1 MAIIYSYPNG
11 GSAIASDKL
20 TISRSSLDAPIPNP
34 TFTLTVAQIA
44 AFVQNQL
51 QSGTPNYI
59 PVFNTTNTIIDSPM
73 FLDDFAAPT
82 LMTVGVNTNL
92 QGTLVVGGLSIFNGE
107 AQFYYPATFEE
118 EASFQN
124 TVLDET
130 SVPGAAGQLLSSTGA
145 AVRWIDPA
153 LTGVG
158 TIGKIPLW
166 IGTDELGDSI
176 MTTLPGAIIEV
187 AGDIT
192 VQGVEV
198 NTTFKDGSGSTGS
211 PGQVLSSTGT
221 ETAWVG
227 GSTGTVNGTGTTDT
241 LPLWSNGPNGD
252 IGDSQLKQFGPNA
265 NGVYQVRLDN
275 ADRFIINKPSSVTS
289 GDPEYLIQQDGN
301 YKVSM
306 GWDDD
311 GAGFGYLYNWAG
323 DGWRFGSAGNN
334 PELTIVT
341 TSGSEGVT
349 IANDLFINGNTTTS
363 GDLYIENGL
372 KDGDASYG
380 TAGQVLSTSGVGENV
395 KWVDTTTGA
404 FKEVNEGNGLGIVKQ
419 SRNPNNY
426 APVGNEAFDASQ
438 STSLSSTKG
447 AEGNHSVALGLN
459 VYARGNSSFAFGESS
474 RSFNDYDI
482 VLGHD
487 SEAVG
492 GNSVAIGWESKAQGP
507 SSTAIGSF
515 VTASG
520 DNSIAFGTRLT
531 ATGSESNVFGKY
543 NATADELFVV
553 GNGNNATP
561 SDLIVGK
568 ENGVILAPSLD
579 IAEILDPKCLV
590 TLEYVSAIS
599 SGIIGTGTIGVMP
612 VWTTATSLGDSVIKL
627 GTGVNSL
634 IFNDIANNIASG
646 ESSIATG
653 INTEARGESST
664 ATGSSTLASGISSTA
679 MGNNTE
685 ASGDLS
691 TAMGQN
697 TVASGQSSVAMGE
710 STTASGNTSTAMGD
724 TTIASGD
731 NSFAAGGNS
740 VADGDNSIS
749 LGFNTSATG
758 FVAVALGQTTQASGN
773 SSFAS
778 GLASTASASQSTA
791 MGNGSQATASVA
803 TAIGNQTKATGNN
816 STSIGHLTVASGEA
830 STAMGYQTEASGF
843 GSTAIGN
850 TTIASG
856 NNSTA
861 MGYQPVASGFGS
873 TAIGN
878 QTVASGLNSI
888 AMGVVSKASG
898 VTSTA
903 MGQQTSAS
911 GENSSAMGYQ
921 TEASGFNSM
930 AMGYGS
936 IAQGESSF
944 AGGGIAS
951 LGIVGG
957 IAYGDNSIAFGTD
970 AIAGGPGLVAQGSIA
985 LGFGC
990 EATGTS
996 SVALGNK
1003 SIASTSNAFAAGNV
1017 CNASGNASVAL
1028 GASTI
1033 ASGNQSFACGDNN
1046 TASGLFSFAGGKGNQ
1061 ATGNG
1066 SIVMGG
1072 IGTGISTAAGEASAV
1087 FGGLQN
1093 TANGLHSTI
1102 LGGQKN
1108 TIDAGSNDSSIL
1120 GGEDNN
1126 MLAGSK
1132 NSILLGGIGLRAG
1145 GIHQTTCGVA
1155 NVSRNDAKFVVGV
1168 GTYTSPT
1175 NITRENGFV
1184 VKDDGQIVL
1193 DQYIPNTFLQND
1205 TTFQIL
1211 NIDTSGRVKKADLP
1225 ELLNNIPTVLT
1236 VATGTQLSSGD
1247 STNLSGNAST
1257 VLGFDWT
1264 GGPGLAL
1271 VSLPQS
1277 SNNIGKVI
1285 TVFTQ
1290 AAFGSIANTN
1300 RLGIKPGFGDNI
1312 NGVVA
1317 PVVAIEL
1324 DKAYESAEFVATN
1337 DGWILLR
1344 STQY

>member
-124 TVLDET
+124 SVLDET
-130 SVPGAAGQLLSSTGA
+130 SVPGTAGQLLSSTGT
-145 AVRWIDPA
+145 AVRWVDPA
-153 LTGVG
+153 LSGAGIV
-158 TIGKIPLW
+158 GKIPLW
-166 IGTDELGDSI
+166 VGTNELGDSI
-176 MTTLPGAIIEV
+176 ISADAGNDIEV
-187 AGDIT
+187 AGNMS
-192 VQGVEV
+192 VQGFKV
-198 NTTFKDGSGSTGS
+198 NTTFTDGSGLVGTA
-211 PGQVLSSTGT
+211 GQVLTSTGT
-221 ETAWVG
+221 GTAWAG
-227 GSTGTVNGTGTTDT
+227 GSTGTVNGTGINNYFPIWTD
-241 LPLWSNGPNGD
+241 GPNGV
-252 IGDSQLKQFGPNA
+252 IGDSQLRQGLPNA
-265 NGVYQVRLDN
+265 NGLYQIRMEN

-341 TSGSEGVT
+341 TSGSEGVD
-349 IANDLFINGNTTTS
+349 IANDLRMNGNAIVF
-363 GDLYIENGL
+363 GDLTLENGL
-372 KDGDASYG
+372 IDVDSTYG
-380 TAGQVLSTSGVGENV
+380 TAGQVLSTTGVGQNV

-438 STSLSSTKG
+438 STSVSSTKG
-447 AEGNHSVALGLN
+447 AEGDYAVALGLD
-459 VYARGNSSFAFGESS
+459 VYARGDHSFAFGETS
-474 RSFNDYDI
+474 RAFNDWDI
-482 VLGHD
+482 VMGHD

-492 GNSVAIGWESKAQGP
+492 GNSVAIGWENKAQGAV
-507 SSTAIGSF
+507 STAIGSF

-543 NATADELFVV
+543 NATTDELFVV

-579 IAEILDPKCLV
+579 ILEILDPKCLV
-590 TLEYVSAIS
+590 TLEYISAIS

-627 GTGVNSL
+627 GAGVNSL
-634 IFNDIANNIASG
+634 IFNDIANNIAGGENSSAMGEATIASG
-646 ESSIATG
+646 RVSMAMGADTKATG
-653 INTEARGESST
+653 DF
-664 ATGSSTLASGISSTA
+664 STA
-679 MGNNTE
+679 MGV
-685 ASGDLS
+685 S
-691 TAMGQN
+691 
-697 TVASGQSSVAMGE
+697 
-710 STTASGNTSTAMGD
+710 
-724 TTIASGD
+724 TIASGD
-731 NSFAAGGNS
+731 NSIAMGGLTTAS
-740 VADGDNSIS
+740 GDYS
-749 LGFNTSATG
+749 TSMG
-758 FVAVALGQTTQASGN
+758 NLTQASGN

-778 GLASTASASQSTA
+778 GLASTASGSFSTA
-791 MGNGSQATASVA
+791 MGNGAVASGDNSIAIGKDTTASGLSS
-803 TAIGNQTKATGNN
+803 TAIGDDAIASNFYSTAIGHITTASGSYSTALGISSIASGDYSTAIGYGTKANA
-816 STSIGHLTVASGEA
+816 ST
-830 STAMGYQTEASGF
+830 STAMGVS
-843 GSTAIGN
+843 
-850 TTIASG
+850 TIASG
-856 NNSTA
+856 NSSTA
-861 MGYQPVASGFGS
+861 TGAY
-873 TAIGN
+873 T
-878 QTVASGLNSI
+878 T
-888 AMGVVSKASG
+888 ASG
-898 VTSTA
+898 VGAFSI
-903 MGQQTSAS
+903 
-911 GENSSAMGYQ
+911 GYQ
-921 TEASGFNSM
+921 
-930 AMGYGS
+930 S
-936 IAQGESSF
+936 IAAGNNSF
-944 AGGGIAS
+944 AGGGNSA
-951 LGIVGG
+951 VPDPGG
-957 IAYGDNSIAFGTD
+957 HAIGDNSIAFGIG
-970 AIAGGPGLVAQGSIA
+970 AKSSGFSIA
-985 LGFGC
+985 LGNGTRAGVDSGGLIVGAGSVAIGNQAIAEGDNAFASGTATAASGNSSTAMGAQSY
-990 EATGTS
+990 ATGDRSFAAGISCGATGNNSVALCQSSIASGVS
-996 SVALGNK
+996 SVA
-1003 SIASTSNAFAAGNV
+1003 I
-1017 CNASGNASVAL
+1017 
-1028 GASTI
+1028 
-1033 ASGNQSFACGDNN
+1033 GDYVDA
-1046 TASGLFSFAGGKGNQ
+1046 TGDFSFAAGKGNQ

-1108 TIDAGSNDSSIL
+1108 TIDASSNDSSIL

-1126 MLAGSK
+1126 ITAGSK
-1132 NSILLGGIGLRAG
+1132 NSILLGGIGLRGG

-1205 TTFQIL
+1205 ATLQIL
-1211 NIDTSGRVKKADLP
+1211 AVDTFGRVKKQDLP
-1225 ELLNNIPTVLT
+1225 TVLRDIPTVLGVDT
-1236 VATGTQLSSGD
+1236 W
-1247 STNLSGNAST
+1247 NASPGASIN
-1257 VLGFDWT
+1257 LGSNTPTIFSVEWNQGVAGT
-1264 GGPGLAL
+1264 AQA
-1271 VSLPQS
+1271 VLPQS
-1277 SNNIGKVI
+1277 SNNIGKLI
-1285 TVFTQ
+1285 TVVTK
-1290 AAFGSIANTN
+1290 ADFGTVANTYILQV
-1300 RLGIKPGFGDNI
+1300 RAGFGDNI
-1312 NGVVA
+1312 NGLNA
-1317 PVVAIEL
+1317 PTVAIEL
-1324 DKAYESAEFVATN
+1324 DKAYESAQFVATN
-1337 DGWILLR
+1337 DGWIILNK
-1344 STQY
+1344 SF